1 MNSVGETAASGF
13 QPGMQRQMQLQ
24 QPFPTSSARKY
35 LQLIMMFSVTE
46 HIKAKLTEALEQ
58 LTEDSKNTGFLF
70 FSSKDKKQNDP

>member
-24 QPFPTSSARKY
+24 QPFPTSARKY
-35 LQLIMMFSVTE
+35 LQLIMIFSVTE

-70 FSSKDKKQNDP
+70 FERQKAK